1 MKNAF
6 LFLLLFTIGTTYAQ
20 TSCHPI
26 KAYLFDNDT
35 QKEIEY
41 KDVKLFV
48 KSIPNDSSF
57 TVDGRVCCLPSG
69 KYTISAE
76 ARCYMRYSA
85 AKELEIY
92 NPNDTIE
99 LIFEMQQIMH
109 CGMVRFPDVFFETK
123 QCVLNDT
130 SKKIIDTLITILQDN
145 PTLVFELTGSTDS
158 RGSAKNNM
166 KLSQCYVNTVKKYM
180 VSKGVNPKRIVVE
193 AYGETNLVN
202 RCADGVA
209 CTEEEHAQN
218 RRVEFKIIRF
228 DFKE

>member
-1 MKNAF
+1 MKKVF
-6 LFLLLFTIGTTYAQ
+6 LFLLLFTISTAYAQ
-20 TSCHPI
+20 TTCHPI
-26 KAYLFDNDT
+26 KVYLFDNDT

-57 TVDGRVCCLPSG
+57 TIDGRVCCLPSG

-76 ARCYMRYSA
+76 ARCYLRYSA

-99 LIFEMQQIMH
+99 LIFEMQQVID
-109 CGMVRFPDVFFETK
+109 CGMGRLPSVYFETK
-123 QCVLNDT
+123 ECVL
-130 SKKIIDTLITILQDN
+130 SGIAAKYIDTMVVIMKDN
-145 PTLVFELTGSTDS
+145 PTLVMELSGNTDS
-158 RGSAKNNM
+158 RGSAKSNM
-166 KLSQCYVNTVKKYM
+166 KFSKCYVELVKNYM
-180 VSKGVNPKRIVVE
+180 VSKGVNPKRILVE
-193 AYGETNLVN
+193 ALGETELLS

-218 RRVEFKIIRF
+218 RRVDFRVIRY